1 MSDPKIVL
9 AFDAAAAALHLIPHN
24 PTFAAFGAASAVA
37 ELAARA
43 ATIAG
48 RAATV
53 AKRAHTA
60 KAAPVY
66 GNDAPDIAHAADFR
80 PRRTR
85 HRRHCVHRA
94 ICIQSATRHP
104 LVPRAGR
111 RMRSRDTAGTRRH
124 RSRKSRILRLHNLP
138 LLLPLLATP
147 PNHLP
152 HRSAN
157 RTIPVLAFAIMGQ

>member
-66 GNDAPDIAHAADFR
+66 GNDAPDIAHAADF
-80 PRRTR
+80 
-85 HRRHCVHRA
+85 
-94 ICIQSATRHP
+94 
-104 LVPRAGR
+104 LRAGLGIG
-111 RMRSRDTAGTRRH
+111 DTASTVPSVFSLRHATHSFLVLVDGCAVVTPLAPVVIEVEKVESSVFTTCRCCFLSSRLRRITSLTGPQIGQFPSLH
-124 RSRKSRILRLHNLP
+124 SR
-138 LLLPLLATP
+138 
-147 PNHLP
+147 
-152 HRSAN
+152 
-157 RTIPVLAFAIMGQ
+157 